1 MTMML
6 ERNKNYTREDLL
18 NNPPKK
24 EHLTYKNSLEVGLL
38 EVWQGY
44 EQTLEAAMNFLKTK
58 TNELRNMINRG
69 TTWEEITKFSDQV
82 AEEFEYFQDV
92 IKWEMF

>member
-1 MTMML
+1 ML

>member
-1 MTMML
+1 MML

>member
-1 MTMML
+1 MML
-6 ERNKNYTREDLL
+6 EKDKNYTREELL

-24 EHLTYKNSLEVGLL
+24 EHLTYRNSLEVGCL
-38 EVWQGY
+38 EEWENYG
-44 EQTLEAAMNFLKTK
+44 QTLEDAMNFIEVK

-69 TTWEEITKFSDQV
+69 TTWEEIANFGEQV

-92 IKWEMF
+92 IKWKMF